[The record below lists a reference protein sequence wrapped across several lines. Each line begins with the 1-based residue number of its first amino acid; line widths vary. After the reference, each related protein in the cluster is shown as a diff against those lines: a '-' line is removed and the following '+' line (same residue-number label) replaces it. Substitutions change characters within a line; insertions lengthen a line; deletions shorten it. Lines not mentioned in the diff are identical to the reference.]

1 MAHGS
6 NRTATEARKWS
17 SPVPVTILSQRDAV
31 GARNRCDERAEKSC
45 GQQCWQAVASFQ
57 DAVLS
62 LTAHCA
68 PAAPA
73 SRRSR
78 PLQFDSQLATPITAA
93 QTTSVGV
100 PRRKRPDDDGLTV
113 FLNGVTVFVANNSAK
128 SWQTLPT

>member
-1 MAHGS
+1 MLAGGRVLSGHGS
-6 NRTATEARKWS
+6 
-17 SPVPVTILSQRDAV
+17 I
-31 GARNRCDERAEKSC
+31 
-45 GQQCWQAVASFQ
+45 
-57 DAVLS
+57 S

-68 PAAPA
+68 PAAAA
-73 SRRSR
+73 SRTSR

>member
-1 MAHGS
+1 MH
-6 NRTATEARKWS
+6 
-17 SPVPVTILSQRDAV
+17 PPL
-31 GARNRCDERAEKSC
+31 
-45 GQQCWQAVASFQ
+45 
-57 DAVLS
+57 
-62 LTAHCA
+62 
-68 PAAPA
+68 
-73 SRRSR
+73 RRQGHA